1 MNDNQNNSKNSLGKD
16 ATVEVNTA
24 NNKGAD
30 STDLTSSES
39 IATETGEVSSTDL
52 DANDADVLEGKRVLP
67 TDSFGYRLIA
77 VIAFV
82 WSFFQLYVVLLPV
95 NDVFIRSIHLA
106 FALVL
111 TFFMYPMFRTK
122 KTMVSIPLWNY
133 GLAIAGGATALYI
146 FIFYDALNARSGA
159 WLPIDVWA
167 AIAGIILLLM
177 ASRRALGPALAVIA
191 LVFLA
196 YVKFG
201 QFMPEMISHKGAS
214 INKMMGQM
222 FLTTEGIFGVPLGVS
237 ASYVFLFVLF
247 GALLER
253 AGAGKYFIDLAYA
266 ALGRFDGGPAKA
278 SVAASG
284 MMGIIS
290 GSSIANTVT
299 TSTFTIPLMKRL
311 GFPAHKAASVEVAAS
326 TNGQLMP
333 PIMGA
338 AAFIIAEFL
347 GMDYAG
353 VIMAAAIPAFVSY
366 IALFYI
372 VHLEAKKLG
381 IKGEAKDRLPK
392 VWGVFVSGLHY
403 ILPVFYLIYTLVIL
417 RMSPQRAAF
426 NGIIVLMG
434 IMIVQPFIKSLYQ
447 KRSLNLTDNIKI
459 ALTDIG
465 AGMINGAKNMVPIA
479 VATGVAGIV
488 VGSVTIT
495 GIGLILADVIE
506 VLSGGYVIAVL
517 ALTAIVSLILGMGL
531 PTTANYIVM
540 ASLTAPVIL
549 GLSGDLGY
557 LVPAIAAHLFV
568 FYFGILADDT
578 PPVGMAAYAAA
589 GIAKSDPIKTGLQG
603 FAYDIRTA
611 ILPFMFFFN
620 SKLLLIDGVD
630 ASNPKDP
637 AGWQWITNPLEIALI
652 FSTAVL
658 GMLAFSSATQRWI
671 RVKTNWLEVLLLLLI
686 TLLLMIPNVIQG
698 WFNLPHEYVSYALG
712 IGLYGLVYWRQMQLH
727 KNQLRLIAVS

>member
-1 MNDNQNNSKNSLGKD
+1 MNNFPSQDMVVD
-16 ATVEVNTA
+16 
-24 NNKGAD
+24 
-30 STDLTSSES
+30 
-39 IATETGEVSSTDL
+39 
-52 DANDADVLEGKRVLP
+52 DANIDNADVLEGKRVLP
-67 TDSFGYRLIA
+67 TNSLGYIIIG
-77 VIAFV
+77 VIAFL
-82 WSFFQLYVVLLPV
+82 WSFFQLYVVLIPF

-106 FALVL
+106 FALL
-111 TFFMYPMFRTK
+111 MTFLMYPMFRTK
-122 KTMVSIPLWNY
+122 KTMSSIPIWNY
-133 GLAIAGGATALYI
+133 ALGLMAAATALYI

-159 WLPIDVWA
+159 WIAMDVWVA
-167 AIAGIILLLM
+167 LAGILLLLM
-177 ASRRALGPALAVIA
+177 ASRRVLGPALAIIA
-191 LVFLA
+191 IVFLG

-201 QFMPEMISHKGAS
+201 QIMPDMIAHKGAS

-299 TSTFTIPLMKRL
+299 TGTFTIPLMKRL

-381 IKGEAKDRLPK
+381 IKGEAKDRLPQ
-392 VWGVFVSGLHY
+392 VWGVFISGLHFL
-403 ILPVFYLIYTLVIL
+403 LPVFYLMYTLIVL

-426 NGIIVLMG
+426 NGILVLMA
-434 IMIVQPFIKSLYQ
+434 IMVVQPFVKSLWT
-447 KRSLNLTDNIKI
+447 KKSLNLSENLNTVIND
-459 ALTDIG
+459 LVV
-465 AGMINGAKNMVPIA
+465 GMVNGAKNMVPIA
-479 VATGVAGIV
+479 IATGVAGIV
-488 VGSVTIT
+488 VGSVTLT

-506 VLSGGYVIAVL
+506 VLSHGYIVAVL
-517 ALTAIVSLILGMGL
+517 VLTAVVCLVLGMGL

-589 GIAKSDPIKTGLQG
+589 GIAKSDPIKTGIQG

-630 ASNPKDP
+630 PTNPKDP
-637 AGWQWITNPLEIALI
+637 AGWQ
-652 FSTAVL
+652 
-658 GMLAFSSATQRWI
+658 
-671 RVKTNWLEVLLLLLI
+671 
-686 TLLLMIPNVIQG
+686 
-698 WFNLPHEYVSYALG
+698 
-712 IGLYGLVYWRQMQLH
+712 
-727 KNQLRLIAVS
+727 